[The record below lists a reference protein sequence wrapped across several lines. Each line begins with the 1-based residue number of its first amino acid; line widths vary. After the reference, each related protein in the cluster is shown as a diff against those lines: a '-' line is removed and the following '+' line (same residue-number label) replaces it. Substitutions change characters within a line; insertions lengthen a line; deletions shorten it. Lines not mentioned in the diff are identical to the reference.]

1 MDIAEELAARDMSI
15 NIYIRAESVH
25 IALIKADGNWA
36 GKSRFAH
43 WRTNHEFDVI
53 ESEIERLLEGCD
65 DNAN

>member
-43 WRTNHEFDVI
+43 WRTNHEFSLI
-53 ESEIERLLEGCD
+53 EAEIERLLEDCD
-65 DNAN
+65 E